1 MKPDGASLRPL
12 PAEGAAASVGRP
24 GERRAPLATSF
35 VYLASQSPRRRELLA
50 QIGVRHELLL
60 ADSDEDVEAL
70 EAVRAGELPMA
81 YVARVTRAKLRAAIA
96 RLRAR
101 GLATAPILCAD
112 TTVALGRRILGKPAD
127 HGDAA
132 RTLALL
138 SGRSHRVLSAVAV
151 AARGRTRLAVSV
163 SRVRFAAISTARI
176 ERYVAS
182 GEPFGKAGA
191 YAIQSAAAAWI
202 ERIEGSYTGIMGL
215 PLHETAALL
224 EWAGV
229 DVRP

>member
-1 MKPDGASLRPL
+1 MAG
-12 PAEGAAASVGRP
+12 VGV
-24 GERRAPLATSF
+24 TSI
-35 VYLASQSPRRRELLA
+35 YLASQSPRRRELLA
-50 QIGVRHELLL
+50 QIGVGHELLL
-60 ADSDEDVEAL
+60 AHADEDVEAL
-70 EAVRAGELPMA
+70 EAVRAGERPVA
-81 YVARVTRAKLRAAIA
+81 YVERVTRAKLRAAVR
-96 RLRAR
+96 RLQAR
-101 GLATAPILCAD
+101 GLAVAPILCAD
-112 TTVALGRRILGKPAD
+112 TTVALGARILGKPVDDA
-127 HGDAA
+127 DAA

-138 SGRSHRVLSAVAV
+138 SGRSHRVISAVAV
-151 AARGRTRLAVSV
+151 AARGRTRIAVSI
-163 SRVRFAAISTARI
+163 SRVRFATIAPERI
-176 ERYVAS
+176 DRYVAS